1 MTASLSPDLRSTSS
15 LTTTNLATET
25 QCVLFDL
32 DGTLLDTAADFS
44 LVLDVMIAE
53 RGRPAVS
60 RAAVDQNVSNG
71 ARALVEMAFGVSNQ
85 HDEFPEL
92 LQTLLSLYGE
102 RVAQTQAALYPGMD
116 ELLSSLES
124 RNIPWGVVTNK
135 PEKFCIPL
143 LRGLGLLERCSALIC
158 PDHVTHTK
166 PHPEPLLLAC
176 RQIGCQAQASIYVGD
191 HPRDIFAGNDA
202 GMYTIAAA
210 YGYLP
215 ADPPIESWGANLIVE
230 DVQTITKLLN
240 ATAMS

>member
-1 MTASLSPDLRSTSS
+1 MAASPSPGTPLSTAPRAAHPGAD
-15 LTTTNLATET
+15 T

-44 LVLDVMIAE
+44 LVLDIMVAD
-53 RGRPAVS
+53 RGRPAIS
-60 RAAVDQNVSNG
+60 RTAVNQNVSNG
-71 ARALVEMAFGVSNQ
+71 ARALVEMAFGVNHQ

-116 ELLSSLES
+116 ELLSALER

-135 PEKFCIPL
+135 PERFCTPL
-143 LRGLGLLERCSALIC
+143 LRGLGLLERCSTLVC

-176 RQIGCQAQASIYVGD
+176 SQTGCEAQASIYVGD
-191 HPRDIFAGNDA
+191 HPRDITAGNDA

-215 ADPPIESWGANLIVE
+215 ADPPIETWGADLVVA
-230 DVQTITKLLN
+230 DVDSITRLL
-240 ATAMS
+240 T